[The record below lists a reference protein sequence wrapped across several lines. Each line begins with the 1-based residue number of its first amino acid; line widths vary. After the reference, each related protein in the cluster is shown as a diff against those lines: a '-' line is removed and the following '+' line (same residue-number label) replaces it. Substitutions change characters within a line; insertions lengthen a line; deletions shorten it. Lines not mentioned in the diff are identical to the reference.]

1 VKDSFYSERHKS
13 VCIKHK
19 FIKHATYSPRVKE
32 NVLEKEGIQHELCA
46 FTIAVCEK
54 RNGEEVGG
62 HVSRQKVTGP
72 DYVFARTVNMS

>member
-1 VKDSFYSERHKS
+1 MKDSFYSERHKS

-32 NVLEKEGIQHELCA
+32 SVLEKEGIQHELCA

-62 HVSRQKVTGP
+62 TSQDKKSQALITCSP
-72 DYVFARTVNMS
+72 ELST